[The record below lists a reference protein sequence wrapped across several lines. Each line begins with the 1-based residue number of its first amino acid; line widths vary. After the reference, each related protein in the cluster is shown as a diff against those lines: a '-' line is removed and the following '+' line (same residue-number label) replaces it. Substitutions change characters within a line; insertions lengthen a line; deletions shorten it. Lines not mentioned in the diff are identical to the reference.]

1 MRGRRVFLNRSRM
14 YAELHFW
21 KIAVEAKIRTKWKVQ
36 QRQSS
41 PILGPR
47 GSGAA
52 GAKRRTR
59 YPQE

>member
-1 MRGRRVFLNRSRM
+1 M

-21 KIAVEAKIRTKWKVQ
+21 KIVVEAKIRTKWKVQ